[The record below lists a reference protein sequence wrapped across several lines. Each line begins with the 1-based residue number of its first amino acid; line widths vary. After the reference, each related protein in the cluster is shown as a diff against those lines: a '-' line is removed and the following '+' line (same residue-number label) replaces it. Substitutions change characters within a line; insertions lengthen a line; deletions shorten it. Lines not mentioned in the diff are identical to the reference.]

1 MDRTKIDF
9 IGFNASVKKE
19 DKPGEIE
26 ILVHAGHMELSDA
39 EIGLIKKETENFAD
53 KIYTIINV

>member
-1 MDRTKIDF
+1 MGRTKIDF

-26 ILVHAGHMELSDA
+26 ILVHAGHMELSDG
-39 EIGLIKKETENFAD
+39 EIGLIKRETESFAN
-53 KIYTIINV
+53 KIHAIINS